1 LKLIEVHSLP
11 LEQVIESIARAM
23 NTDYEEDCKEFFLNI
38 PPDLGEGCIK
48 GISFNSGL
56 VLLQYDCTFNV
67 DVEIQFIVNSVH
79 PLKFLSTLRGY
90 LGHRFEDQKDYHEI
104 KQYQSAIVASSN
116 HNGHILYF
124 KANTTTIFNS
134 IEVVRDDF
142 LINRPCELKA
152 LSNGLEDLFHDVN
165 ARHYF
170 YHEGDYS
177 LQIADLFQEIM
188 TIEEKSF
195 LKSIYLEGKVY
206 QALYQHIIQYQDDIR
221 EEGNRHLLRRSEINL
236 IKEAAEIIDNE
247 ITNTGTVESI
257 ARRVGLNVN
266 KLQTGFKKMYNCTVN
281 AYIQQKRLTIAKS
294 LLMTTD
300 LNISEVVDKIGLNS
314 KSYFSR
320 IFKEAYHLSP
330 SKFRKKHS

>member
-23 NTDYEEDCKEFFLNI
+23 NTDYEEDCKEFLLEI
-38 PPDLGEGCIK
+38 PKDFGKGCIR

-56 VLLQYDCTFNV
+56 GLLQYDCTFNV

-79 PLKFLSTLRGY
+79 PLKFLSTLKGY

-104 KQYQSAIVASSN
+104 QQYQSAIVASSN

-124 KANTTTIFNS
+124 KANTTIIFNS
-134 IEVVRDDF
+134 IEVVRNDF
-142 LINRPCELKA
+142 LINRPCELKN
-152 LSNGLEDLFHDVN
+152 LKNGLEDLFHDVD
-165 ARHYF
+165 AKEPF

-177 LQIADLFQEIM
+177 LQIADLFQEIR
-188 TIEEKSF
+188 TVEEKSF
-195 LKSIYLEGKVY
+195 LKSIYLEGKAY

-221 EEGNRHLLRRSEINL
+221 EESKKYLLRKSEIDL
-236 IKEAAEIIDNE
+236 IKQAAVIIEDE

-257 ARRVGLNVN
+257 ARQVGLNVN
-266 KLQTGFKKMYNCTVN
+266 KLQTGFKIMYDCTVN
-281 AYIQQKRLTIAKS
+281 GYIQERRLNIAKS
-294 LLMTTD
+294 LLMNTD
-300 LNISEVVDKIGLNS
+300 LNISEIVDKIGLSS

-320 IFKEAYHLSP
+320 IFKEKYHLSP
-330 SKFRKKHS
+330 SKFRRK